1 MTLSTVEE
9 VRERLLKEAQPI
21 QGVESVSISSAFGR
35 TLASDLVSS
44 IAVPPAD
51 NSAMD
56 GFAVRAAEIVPGVQ
70 LSISQI
76 IPAGSPGEGLRKGT
90 AARIFTGGQMP
101 VGADAVLIQ
110 EDADFTPDH
119 LLPKNPVSIG
129 ENVRPAGQDIE
140 QGAVIARS
148 GQVLKPADLSLIA
161 SVGISELRVVRRL
174 KVAILATGDELVEPS
189 KPLRPGQIYNSNQK
203 GLAATLEQMG
213 LSVIDL
219 GIVKDSLEETVAA
232 FRTAAEQADVIL
244 SSGGVSVGDRD
255 HVKAAVGEL
264 GELSVWKLAIKP
276 GKPLAFGQV
285 CGKPFFGLPG
295 NPVSTFV
302 TFQVLARPFLDR
314 MQGRTMGGQ
323 ITWPGQSTFEFEA
336 GARQE
341 YLRVRACPGP
351 TTVALERFKE
361 QGSGVMTS
369 LAWANALA
377 VVSPHQRVNVGDTL
391 PYLLIDG

>member
-56 GFAVRAAEIVPGVQ
+56 GFAVRAAEVVPGVQ

-148 GQVLKPADLSLIA
+148 GQVLKT
-161 SVGISELRVVRRL
+161 RRL
-174 KVAILATGDELVEPS
+174 EFDRK
-189 KPLRPGQIYNSNQK
+189 RRY
-203 GLAATLEQMG
+203 
-213 LSVIDL
+213 LS
-219 GIVKDSLEETVAA
+219 A
-232 FRTAAEQADVIL
+232 
-244 SSGGVSVGDRD
+244 
-255 HVKAAVGEL
+255 
-264 GELSVWKLAIKP
+264 P
-276 GKPLAFGQV
+276 
-285 CGKPFFGLPG
+285 CG
-295 NPVSTFV
+295 
-302 TFQVLARPFLDR
+302 
-314 MQGRTMGGQ
+314 
-323 ITWPGQSTFEFEA
+323 
-336 GARQE
+336 
-341 YLRVRACPGP
+341 
-351 TTVALERFKE
+351 
-361 QGSGVMTS
+361 
-369 LAWANALA
+369 
-377 VVSPHQRVNVGDTL
+377 
-391 PYLLIDG
+391 